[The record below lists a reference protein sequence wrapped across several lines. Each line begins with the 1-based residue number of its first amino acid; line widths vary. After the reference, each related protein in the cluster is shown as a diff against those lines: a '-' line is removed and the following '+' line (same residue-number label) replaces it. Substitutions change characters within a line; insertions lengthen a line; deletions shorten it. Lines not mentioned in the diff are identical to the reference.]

1 MAESKIRV
9 YALARELGVE
19 VPVILDMARRLAC
32 EEINQLSLLNAKQRA
47 QVTAALANFP
57 RAKRSPSSP
66 TGPCISAHS
75 RLLSGVCPW
84 CGRIIKKG
92 KNAFSDGMAPT
103 LPDA

>member
-9 YALARELGVE
+9 YTLARELGLD
-19 VPVILDMARRLAC
+19 VPVVLDMARRLGC
-32 EEINQLSLLNAKQRA
+32 LKFNQLSWLNAKQRA
-47 QVTAALANFP
+47 LVTAALANFP
-57 RAKRSPSSP
+57 RAKRSTPSP
-66 TGPCISAHS
+66 TGPCITAHS